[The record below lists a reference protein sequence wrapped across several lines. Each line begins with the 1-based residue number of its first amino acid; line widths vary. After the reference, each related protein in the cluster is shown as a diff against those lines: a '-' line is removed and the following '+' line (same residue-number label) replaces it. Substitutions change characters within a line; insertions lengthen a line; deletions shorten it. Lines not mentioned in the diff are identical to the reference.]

1 MNDFPSVPFSEAVE
15 ALRRRGMNL
24 IPSEH
29 WATVWQ
35 EQHHGAFTVA
45 RSAGFDI
52 LKDIHAACLDMM
64 ERGAS
69 FGEFKRNLIPVLQK
83 KGWWG
88 RTTRRDPETGE
99 EKSVQLGS
107 VRRLRTIFDVN
118 MRVSFAQGRWEQQ
131 RAVKDAFPYLRY
143 EGILDSRIRPEHRRW
158 HGTILPMDHPWWKTH
173 YPPNGWKCRCDA
185 VAVSDGDLERYG
197 WRVSEAPDDGPPL
210 PWVNPATGEVTEVPP
225 GIDPGWA
232 YNPGDTDRAARLA
245 KLAMDKLIALPPR
258 VGAAAVAELAFAFP
272 QVERELGEWVD
283 SVADRVQAGEFRA
296 TGARRVV
303 GALDDD
309 VLNFL
314 AERDITPA
322 TAAIAIGDMDLLHAL
337 RTVKVAPL
345 PASVWKRL
353 PSLLRKPEAVY
364 WDLQNPGL
372 VYVLN
377 EPEGMGKIVVLTDYY
392 AKMDRKKIQINNVRT
407 GKKIAEFAEFANPG
421 KYVRVK

>member
-88 RTTRRDPETGE
+88 RTVQRDPETGE

-131 RAVKDAFPYLRY
+131 RAVRDAFPYLRY

-245 KLAMDKLIALPPR
+245 DTMLEKVGRLP
-258 VGAAAVAELAFAFP
+258 VHLEAAALMRAAPLLPEQTLAPGGSASRLIRRLVREGFDEWARNPTLPIPLAVLSAEDAAAIGASARIARLSPASWEKQKSHHPELTAEDYALAQEA
-272 QVERELGEWVD
+272 VERGEKY
-283 SVADRVQAGEFRA
+283 RQNER
-296 TGARRVV
+296 
-303 GALDDD
+303 
-309 VLNFL
+309 NL
-314 AERDITPA
+314 A
-322 TAAIAIGDMDLLHAL
+322 
-337 RTVKVAPL
+337 
-345 PASVWKRL
+345 
-353 PSLLRKPEAVY
+353 
-364 WDLQNPGL
+364 
-372 VYVLN
+372 YVL
-377 EPEGMGKIVVLTDYY
+377 ERPGGVVVIVKATQVGDELYVTSLRRLSREDF
-392 AKMDRKKIQINNVRT
+392 KRQQEVERIKK
-407 GKKIAEFAEFANPG
+407 GKKKG
-421 KYVRVK
+421 

>member
-245 KLAMDKLIALPPR
+245 DTMLEKVGRLP
-258 VGAAAVAELAFAFP
+258 VHLEAAALMRAAPLLPEQTLAPGGSASRLIRRLVREGFDEWARNPTLPIPLAVLSAEDAAAIGASARIARLSPASWEKQKSHHPELTAEDYALAQEA
-272 QVERELGEWVD
+272 VERGEKYRQNERNLAYALERPGGVVVIVKATKIGNELYVT
-283 SVADRVQAGEFRA
+283 SLRKLSR
-296 TGARRVV
+296 
-303 GALDDD
+303 DD
-309 VLNFL
+309 
-314 AERDITPA
+314 AERER
-322 TAAIAIGDMDLLHAL
+322 AL
-337 RTVKVAPL
+337 
-345 PASVWKRL
+345 
-353 PSLLRKPEAVY
+353 
-364 WDLQNPGL
+364 
-372 VYVLN
+372 
-377 EPEGMGKIVVLTDYY
+377 
-392 AKMDRKKIQINNVRT
+392 KKIRR
-407 GKKIAEFAEFANPG
+407 GKKE
-421 KYVRVK
+421 

>member
-88 RTTRRDPETGE
+88 RTVQRDPETGE

-131 RAVKDAFPYLRY
+131 WAVKDAFPYLCY

-245 KLAMDKLIALPPR
+245 DTMLEKVGRLP
-258 VGAAAVAELAFAFP
+258 VHLEAAALMRAAPLLPEQTLAPGGSASRLIRRLVREGFDEWARNPTLPIPLAVLSAEDAAAIGASARIARLSPASWEKQKSHHPELTAEDYALAQEA
-272 QVERELGEWVD
+272 VERGEKYRQNERNLAYVLERPGG
-283 SVADRVQAGEFRA
+283 VVVIVKA
-296 TGARRVV
+296 TQ
-303 GALDDD
+303 
-309 VLNFL
+309 
-314 AERDITPA
+314 
-322 TAAIAIGDMDLLHAL
+322 IGDELYVTSL
-337 RTVKVAPL
+337 RRL
-345 PASVWKRL
+345 SREDFKRQQEVE
-353 PSLLRKPEAVY
+353 R
-364 WDLQNPGL
+364 
-372 VYVLN
+372 
-377 EPEGMGKIVVLTDYY
+377 I
-392 AKMDRKKIQINNVRT
+392 KK
-407 GKKIAEFAEFANPG
+407 GKKRG
-421 KYVRVK
+421 